1 MGVASCT
8 VSPRMT
14 RAAPSLNMFL
24 VGMCGGD
31 TARVWIFPMGCAV
44 VIRVAV
50 RSREKPLGY
59 ENGQYAGPSAFY
71 LSISIN

>member
-1 MGVASCT
+1 
-8 VSPRMT
+8 MT

-24 VGMCGGD
+24 VRMCGGD
-31 TARVWIFPMGCAV
+31 MARVWRSTDISDGMYMV
-44 VIRVAV
+44 VIQVAV